1 MGILLIDW
9 LVLLLLFRFVFV
21 FVALT
26 IKPRTMN
33 IPDKTLPV
41 SSLPDLSFLSIDK
54 HFKDQSTN

>member
-1 MGILLIDW
+1 MRILLIDW
-9 LVLLLLFRFVFV
+9 LVLLLLFRFV

-54 HFKDQSTN
+54 HFKDQSTS